1 VVGSLRMALPCGI
14 LKAPLVQCY
23 SLYYNNSYQLLT
35 PLPYV
40 GPGAHYEKE
49 HPTTETAL
57 VYTVF
62 VLDHT
67 WMGESLLQLITPMY
81 NFVHEP
87 AVAFCVQCALR

>member
-1 VVGSLRMALPCGI
+1 MKEKVESNSSLF
-14 LKAPLVQCY
+14 KVQMWSE
-23 SLYYNNSYQLLT
+23 SLNYML
-35 PLPYV
+35 
-40 GPGAHYEKE
+40 PGAHNEKE